1 MTLFSHTA
9 QWGMVKQHPFINAVR
24 AQGVGAAFTAVVS
37 FSLTLLLARHMEPH
51 LFGSFLTWLNLGT
64 LTLIA
69 IEGGWPTV
77 VYRRFAQSGLQHLPH
92 VLLTD
97 GLRHVVYATV
107 LAMTLALIL
116 LPQETLVLASALA
129 ACMGAAAA
137 MNLASA
143 HMRGIGEFAL
153 EARWQSTGRAVSALF
168 ILVAASLLPDLTPTW
183 VFAAW
188 AIGLLFVLTTWG
200 RRWLPRLQLGGL
212 RQQAWSFEAW
222 PFVPVALAG
231 MWLLKGDLLLLQG
244 SAASAALYAACTRLT
259 EGGLL
264 LFAPVGNVVLG
275 KFSALAASAS
285 TKDSRHAHKLAR
297 KLCLFAMVAGGVV
310 VAGSALWG
318 TFLMDLLFG
327 EAYANAGTLLPWVV
341 AMLPFAWCN
350 MVLVQLAIAQNQERL
365 LLACLLVCGSLLAIG
380 VPLLSTQHGNWGAAL
395 TVMLCQAVLMLMLV
409 VVTRAGLQTQTA
421 S

>member
-1 MTLFSHTA
+1 MA
-9 QWGMVKQHPFINAVR
+9 RQYPFIHAVG

-37 FSLTLLLARHMEPH
+37 FFLTLLLARHMEPY
-51 LFGSFLTWLNLGT
+51 LFARYVTWLNLGA
-64 LTLIA
+64 LGLIA
-69 IEGGWPTV
+69 IEGGWPTL
-77 VYRRFAQSGLQHLPH
+77 VYRRFAQSGLQQQPH
-92 VLLTD
+92 VLLTA
-97 GLRHVVYATV
+97 GLRHVAYTIAFTV
-107 LAMTLALIL
+107 ALALVL
-116 LPQETLVLASALA
+116 LPQETLALA
-129 ACMGAAAA
+129 CALAVCMGAVAA

-143 HMRGIGEFAL
+143 HMRGVGKFSQ
-153 EARWQSTGRAVSALF
+153 EAGWQATGRAVSAVL
-168 ILVAASLLPDLTPTW
+168 IVATASFQPNLTPTW
-183 VFAAW
+183 VFVAW
-188 AIGLLFVLTTWG
+188 SIGLLCVLATWG
-200 RRWLPRLQLGGL
+200 RRWLPGLQVGVL

-231 MWLLKGDLLLLQG
+231 MWLLKGDLLLLHDN
-244 SAASAALYAACTRLT
+244 AASTALYAACTRLT

-275 KFSALAASAS
+275 QFSALAASAS

-297 KLCLFAMVAGGVV
+297 KLCLFAMVAGGAV

-318 TFLMDLLFG
+318 TFLMGLLFG

-365 LLACLLVCGSLLAIG
+365 LLACLLVCGCLLAVG
-380 VPLLSTQHGNWGAAL
+380 VPLLSAQHANWGAAL
-395 TVMLCQAVLMLMLV
+395 AVMLCQAVLLLMLV